1 MGFRIVVSQALR
13 SQEATASMLAAK
25 GCEIVELPQLP
36 GGWTQALIDGYAR
49 EADGFM
55 GAFAGMKV
63 TREVLAA
70 AEKLRVVVSPIIGT
84 EHIDVEAASDLG
96 IVVGFGATP
105 ENFLGVAEAVVMTIA
120 ALRKHLP
127 QKVETVRAG
136 GWRTPH
142 AGHMVRNSTIGLI
155 GFGNIGQGVARRLA
169 GWECDI
175 LVADPLKTPEEVAIF
190 GAKLVDLD
198 TLLRESDAVAL
209 LVTLTPQTRHMI
221 GERELARM
229 KKGAY
234 LVNAARG
241 GLIDEPA
248 LLRSL
253 NGNHLGGAAI
263 DTWEQEPSDAA
274 DPLRVHPNV
283 IPTAHNIGHSEE
295 AYASL
300 PVAAVENV
308 WRALHGT
315 PPLYIRNP
323 EVLPKWRTRIA
334 QLDRNAKPP
343 LP

>member
-13 SQEATASMLAAK
+13 SQEAIAPLLAAK
-25 GCEIVELPQLP
+25 GCEIVPLPQLA
-36 GGWTQALIDGYAR
+36 GGWTPALIDSYAR

-63 TREVLAA
+63 TRDVLAA
-70 AEKLRVVVSPIIGT
+70 AEKLRVVASPIIGT
-84 EHIDVEAASDLG
+84 EHIDVEAASEFG

-127 QKVETVRAG
+127 QKIEALRGG

-142 AGHMVRNSTIGLI
+142 PGHMVRNSTIGLI

-169 GWECDI
+169 GWECRV
-175 LVADPLKTPEEVAIF
+175 LVADPFKTPAEVASL
-190 GAKLVDLD
+190 GARLVDLD
-198 TLLRESDAVAL
+198 TLLRESDAVSL

-221 GERELARM
+221 GRRELALM
-229 KKGAY
+229 KPGAY
-234 LVNAARG
+234 LINAARG
-241 GLIDEPA
+241 GLVDEPA
-248 LLRSL
+248 LLQAL
-253 NGNHLGGAAI
+253 NDDRLAGAAI
-263 DTWEQEPSDAA
+263 DTWEQEPCDAA
-274 DPLRVHPNV
+274 DPLRLHPKV

-315 PPLYIRNP
+315 PPLYVRNP
-323 EVLPKWRTRIA
+323 EVLPKWHDRIA
-334 QLDRNAKPP
+334 RLDRIAKPF